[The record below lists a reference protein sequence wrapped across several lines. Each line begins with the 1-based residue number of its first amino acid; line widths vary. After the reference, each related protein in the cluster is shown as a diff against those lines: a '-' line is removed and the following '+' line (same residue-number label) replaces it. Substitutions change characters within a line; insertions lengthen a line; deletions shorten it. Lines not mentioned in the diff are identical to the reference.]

1 MSAYQIDFSD
11 PLKAGFQIAPG
22 GFNGPG
28 GSSSATT
35 MRLYG
40 RGALEWGEA
49 VDEDLVR
56 LTENFASASPPSS
69 AISGQLWVERSLYY
83 RNDSVGNVAQGWY
96 YYDMNE
102 TAANKWKLLNGTGV
116 LATSIPVTPVEGEY
130 WFDTSTN
137 PDTLYGYYS
146 LGKYEP
152 LSFVKRSW
160 FSGTGAP
167 TSSTLPRQFLR
178 VFDQAAASG
187 AGAWVAPQIAIV
199 QTTTPVA
206 PQIGMF
212 WYNTNT
218 GNLLVYTG
226 TVWQEIL
233 GPGSGVGNTA
243 ANDNVNMQNLYK
255 VTNLAAP
262 TAANDAV
269 TKSYVDG
276 LVGGVSGFLPLTG
289 GTLSVTTNP
298 GLTIHRT
305 NALNSV
311 LAFQTTEPDL
321 VYIGLSSTG
330 AFAVDGDNNISGTP
344 WFAVT
349 PTLGTFLGALTTGGA
364 ITAGGT
370 VAATGNVTAT
380 GSMTT
385 GTTLTVGTNLTV
397 NGTATINGLVTLS
410 NDRITGLATP
420 SLANDAAT
428 KAYVDTAVGGA
439 GGVDAADV
447 ALANPAGAPK
457 NCDIRT
463 IAPNIVEIYSNG
475 AWRRVFPAQWVA

>member
-28 GSSSATT
+28 GSSAATT

-69 AISGQLWVERSLYY
+69 PISGQLWVERSLYY

-116 LATSIPVTPVEGEY
+116 VATSAPVTPVEGQY

-167 TSSTLPRQFLR
+167 TSSTLPRQYLR
-178 VFDQAAASG
+178 IFDNAASSG
-187 AGAWVAPQIAIV
+187 AGAWVAPQVSIV
-199 QTTTPVA
+199 STTTPVA

-212 WYNTNT
+212 WYNTST

-226 TVWQEIL
+226 SAWQEIL
-233 GPGSGVGNTA
+233 GPGTGAGNTA
-243 ANDNVNMQNLYK
+243 ANDNVNMQNTYK
-255 VTNLAAP
+255 IINLVNPTNAQDAA
-262 TAANDAV
+262 
-269 TKSYVDG
+269 TKSYVDS
-276 LVGGVSGFLPLTG
+276 LVGGVAGFLPITG
-289 GTLSVTTNP
+289 GTLTVTTNP
-298 GLTIHRT
+298 GLTINRT
-305 NALNSV
+305 NSSTNSV
-311 LAFQTTEPDL
+311 IAFQTTGGTI
-321 VYIGLSSTG
+321 YAGQGATGL
-330 AFAVDGDNNISGTP
+330 FAVDDDATLSSGP
-344 WFAVT
+344 WLTASATAFTVPGSFSA
-349 PTLGTFLGALTTGGA
+349 GTTGSF
-364 ITAGGT
+364 GGNLS
-370 VAATGNVTAT
+370 VT
-380 GSMTT
+380 GSGSFTTSVST

-397 NGTATINGLVTLS
+397 NGTTTMNGLVTLS
-410 NDRITGLATP
+410 NDRITGVATP
-420 SLANDAAT
+420 SLSSDAAT
-428 KAYVDTAVGGA
+428 KGYVDSAVAGA
-439 GGVDAADV
+439 GGLDPADV
-447 ALANPAGAPK
+447 ALVGPTVPK
-457 NCDIRT
+457 DGDIRVVGST
-463 IAPNIVEIYSNG
+463 IDIYASG
-475 AWRRVFPAQWVA
+475 AWRRVWPAQWSA